1 MFYLKFIEKE
11 WIILL
16 FAIVIIHLDMIP
28 SNKED
33 EVCIQKAKS
42 FQLLSGSQG
51 IPISDTFLVQESK
64 RNKQPIA
71 YYCQRKFSVSLKA
84 FLLTPLDVETNP
96 GSVTIHKYSF
106 INFRKARC
114 QLSVQPLFYF
124 MI

>member
-16 FAIVIIHLDMIP
+16 FAIAIIHLDMIP

-42 FQLLSGSQG
+42 FQLFSGSQW

-64 RNKQPIA
+64 RNKQP
-71 YYCQRKFSVSLKA
+71 
-84 FLLTPLDVETNP
+84 
-96 GSVTIHKYSF
+96 
-106 INFRKARC
+106 
-114 QLSVQPLFYF
+114 
-124 MI
+124 